1 MTDDVAIDDDD
12 VVVWVR
18 NTVIMCCRFKKRKSA
33 SLGRATD
40 VKFRKS

>member
-33 SLGRATD
+33 SWKGHGC
-40 VKFRKS
+40 KFRKS

>member
-18 NTVIMCCRFKKRKSA
+18 NTVMCCRFKKRKSA
-33 SLGRATD
+33 SWKGHGC
-40 VKFRKS
+40 KFRKS